1 MNDSNTNG
9 TNGPDMDEQKK
20 RAADTAQKTTDDRQQ
35 LAEAQR
41 KAAEDRQNAIEA
53 AYDSLQNLPG
63 GSNGDN
69 PAGNASASPAGNTA
83 AGAVPDEAAAETDDE
98 ADEDD
103 VYDDDMSI
111 GDTSDEEDEDEEYEE
126 EDEAEAG
133 NGAAGAAA
141 ATTAV
146 VSADGTPV
154 PAQKKKKTKKK
165 DRKIFPKKKLPKIFR
180 KAYSERKLRRAIL
193 KPVSIPRDKAFLQ
206 DLFVKGGD
214 AKKALKLAVA
224 DDRLFSKREIA
235 RLRSLA
241 KDIESHKGRF
251 MLLPFAALIA
261 FIMFIASTFMAIK
274 NPLLK
279 KVLTGVAQDAVG
291 AKVDIGSVNL
301 RVLGA
306 SLTIQDV
313 AVGNKDSVMKNIV
326 QFDKLDL
333 NFNLTQA
340 LRGKF
345 DAENLEL
352 SGIAFNTNR
361 TVSCELPE
369 DKKKKKEEAK
379 ESLADSE
386 FVRNLKAGSQ
396 AALTDLQNQ
405 AVDLLGGSDVESIIS
420 NLRSQLTS
428 IDQAKSAEAQVQ
440 GLVTKW
446 TGKPDEVEAKVKEY
460 KASVKKIQDID
471 VKKIKDPAVLQ
482 EYITTINS
490 IVNDTKALTES
501 ARALKDEVLA
511 DANGVKSTTEA
522 ITNAVK
528 ADRDMLKSRLTAI
541 VDTVK
546 NAKKLLNDALETVAY
561 SMLGDYYPYLK
572 KGISYA
578 EQIKQNSVTQT
589 VLAEAEKNK
598 AEAAKKKKEGS
609 NRLAGTTFWFGD
621 NNPTFLIER
630 AYVSGKDFD
639 AKIEEITNDQ
649 NARNKTTKLTGNFAI
664 AGISHAADLVL
675 DTRAAS
681 TAPLIQANYTGDG
694 IKALF
699 DGAKVALKSGVP
711 SLEGL
716 AKVSLNAAAGSGFLS
731 AGGSVDLTPIK
742 MTTDGFAS
750 AIISK
755 YYQEALDA
763 IQTLLVGFNLDF
775 SELEGMNLQL
785 LGDFADKF
793 TESLTAIVK
802 GIGNEAKDKALA
814 RLNEEITGSSN
825 AYFNKAKEFL
835 GIENGID
842 LANTDLDSMQSILE
856 SKRLE
861 IQARITELGT
871 GKLQEK
877 LSEKLGDEAAGSIS
891 NAAGDAAN
899 KLFDKLKNVP
909 KPKKSE

>member
-20 RAADTAQKTTDDRQQ
+20 RAADTAQKSADDRQ

-53 AYDSLQNLPG
+53 AYDSLQNLPPE
-63 GSNGDN
+63 S
-69 PAGNASASPAGNTA
+69 GNT
-83 AGAVPDEAAAETDDE
+83 PAETDEDE
-98 ADEDD
+98 SDEEDD

-111 GDTSDEEDEDEEYEE
+111 GDTSDEEDEDEEEDE

-133 NGAAGAAA
+133 NGAADAAA
-141 ATTAV
+141 PTAV

-180 KAYSERKLRRAIL
+180 KAYSERKLKRAIL

-206 DLFVKGGD
+206 GLFVKGGD

-279 KVLTGVAQDAVG
+279 KVLTSVAQDAVG

-352 SGIAFNTNR
+352 SGIAFNTDR

-386 FVRNLKAGSQ
+386 FVKNLKAGSQ

-428 IDQAKSAEAQVQ
+428 IEQAKSAEAQVQ

-471 VKKIKDPAVLQ
+471 VKKIKDPMVLQ

-490 IVNDTKALTES
+490 IMNDTKALTES

-511 DANGVKSTTEA
+511 DANGVKTTTEA

-561 SMLGDYYPYLK
+561 SMLGEYYPYLR

-598 AEAAKKKKEGS
+598 ADAAKKKEGS

-716 AKVSLNAAAGSGFLS
+716 AKISLNAAAGSGFLS

-763 IQTLLVGFNLDF
+763 IKTLLVGFNLDF

-842 LANTDLDSMQSILE
+842 LANTDLDSMQGILE
-856 SKRLE
+856 SKKQEL
-861 IQARITELGT
+861 QTRITELGT

-877 LSEKLGDEAAGSIS
+877 LSEKLGEEAAGSIS
-891 NAAGDAAN
+891 NTAGDAAN